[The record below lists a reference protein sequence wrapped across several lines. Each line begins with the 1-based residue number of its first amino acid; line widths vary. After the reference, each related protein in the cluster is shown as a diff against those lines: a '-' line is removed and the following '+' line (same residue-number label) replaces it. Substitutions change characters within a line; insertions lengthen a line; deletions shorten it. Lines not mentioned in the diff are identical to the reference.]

1 MEDLKRQIGT
11 LQQQT
16 QLLQNEKD
24 QIILDCQAQIN
35 SAYGKGYTKGRDE
48 EKENRNRAIHKDLE
62 AITLELRMQGCSSKI
77 RVFDGGNS
85 EKYQLWLQDME
96 RYLTQL
102 GSDDARAR
110 ILTLQTLVGPAADF
124 ATREIR
130 ANPAITW
137 EELKVKLDARY
148 NDMADLAFARQK
160 LRRMT
165 QSRSE
170 SVQNYFERLMVHAR
184 HAYGETQLQNK
195 FVQQQ
200 LVEIFLDG
208 LLDDHMVR
216 RLIRSKPST
225 LDKALELATAEQQA
239 KKTFDLRRVPY
250 SQEQPM
256 PMEINVMDYGTHDT
270 DLREIRAKL
279 ETMGATLQEFIS
291 KND

>member
-1 MEDLKRQIGT
+1 MEDLKRQIET

-35 SAYGKGYTKGRDE
+35 SAYGKGYAKRRDE
-48 EKENRNRAIHKDLE
+48 EKENLNTGLE
-62 AITLELRMQGCSSKI
+62 AITLELRMQSCSSKI
-77 RVFDGGNS
+77 RSFRGDSS
-85 EKYQLWLQDME
+85 ENFYQWLQDME

-102 GSDDARAR
+102 GNDDARAR

-137 EELKVKLDARY
+137 DELKVKLDARY

-170 SVQNYFERLMVHAR
+170 SVQNYFERLIVHAR

-279 ETMGATLQEFIS
+279 ETMGTTLQEFIS